1 MRRPLV
7 PGSSVVPL
15 VLLSAA
21 LHGAPPGAQ
30 PETRVLVEKKTR
42 FQTLLVVEEPARRMR
57 HLCGPGCGYVH
68 GSIRLDQPDLLVP
81 ESLRTALVGLA
92 FLAAPPRR
100 VLVLGMGAGLVP
112 RLLAARYPSLR
123 VDVVEIDPEVPPL
136 ARRWFGF
143 EDGPRTKVHVADAA
157 DFVHEARATW
167 DLVFLDALF
176 GPEVAP
182 RLSGEPFLG
191 DLRRCV
197 SPGGVLVVNLSPP
210 ELAAGTPALLR
221 RLMATG
227 LSVRVFPTRGGANW
241 ITVASDGPV
250 EVDALLARA
259 KAVEERLGAGY
270 GLGEVLSRATSPPPP
285 EVPGAATPAPP
296 R

>member
-7 PGSSVVPL
+7 PLVPL
-15 VLLSAA
+15 LLCSGA
-21 LHGAPPGAQ
+21 LHGAPPGTE
-30 PETRVLVEKKTR
+30 PETRVLEERKTR

-68 GSIRLDQPDLLVP
+68 GSIRLDEPDLLVP

-92 FLAAPPRR
+92 FLAAPPKR

-112 RLLAARYPSLR
+112 RLLAGRYPSAR

-143 EDGPRTKVHVADAA
+143 RDGPRLKVHVADAA
-157 DFVHEARATW
+157 DFVEEARATW

-182 RLSGEPFLG
+182 RLSGEPFLRAV
-191 DLRRCV
+191 RRRV
-197 SPGGVLVVNLSPP
+197 APGGVLVANLSPP
-210 ELAAGTPALLR
+210 EVAVGTPALLR

-227 LSVRVFPTRGGANW
+227 LSVRVFPTPGGASW

-250 EVDALLARA
+250 EDEALLERA
-259 KAVEERLGAGY
+259 EAVEERLGAGY
-270 GLGEVLSRATSPPPP
+270 GLREVLSRSSPRPP
-285 EVPGAATPAPP
+285 EGPGAATPRPP